1 VHPETHGYLLQTAG
15 VLTKP
20 DRAPSGDEET
30 WLRFIR
36 NETEPL
42 FNRWYAVK
50 QPDSMALK
58 RGITREA
65 ARQEEDTFFSMGTAW
80 SAIGP
85 EYQRYLRTSNLTGQL
100 STVLSECVAK
110 RFVVSVDSQRSLR

>member
-1 VHPETHGYLLQTAG
+1 MMLQNVG

-20 DRAPSGDEET
+20 DRAPSGDEDT
-30 WLRFIR
+30 WFRFIR
-36 NETEPL
+36 NETVPL

-58 RGITREA
+58 RGITRKEA
-65 ARQEEDTFFSMGTAW
+65 QQEEDAFFSMGTAW

-85 EYQRYLRTSNLTGQL
+85 EYQRYLRTSNLTRQL
-100 STVLSECVAK
+100 STVLSERVAK
-110 RFVVSVDSQRSLR
+110 RSVVPVVSQRSLR